1 MIKKWVDVFQIIP
14 IFYRI
19 LSLGYG
25 VYLIFGVAISDLKF
39 NSEKKNRKEFTF
51 EEFVSTPADQIPR
64 YVKIKDVVPAYDYV
78 EFSKHDRLESIAFM
92 VTSLEKAGSK
102 NVKVIVKD
110 SDVTQEEFDNSTY
123 FSSLSFSIEGRFS
136 DDALFGDRAVSFYKN
151 KGYVLDRPVYL
162 IERGDEPLGL
172 IPALGL
178 MIAVLI
184 FEIFIVVSLF
194 PDNVL
199 EKIFR
204 SQSESP
210 RENSGL

>member
-25 VYLIFGVAISDLKF
+25 VYLIFGVAIPDLKY
-39 NSEKKNRKEFTF
+39 NYEKKNRKEFTF

-136 DDALFGDRAVSFYKN
+136 DDALFGDRAVSFYKS